1 MHSKLD
7 NFVKILSAH
16 QMSWP
21 TLNNQPT
28 KSTQMS
34 Y

>member
-1 MHSKLD
+1 MHNKLD
-7 NFVKILSAH
+7 NFVKTLSAY

-28 KSTQMS
+28 KLTQMS

>member
-7 NFVKILSAH
+7 NFVKILSFI

-28 KSTQMS
+28 KRTQMS